1 MAKKDSKQNEE
12 VMDENINVEDTAT
25 DTKSEE
31 QQTSADTVNN
41 EVQQIKDKYLRLF
54 SDFEN
59 YRKRT
64 AKETLEIRR
73 TASKD
78 VMMSIIPVLDDFE
91 RARQNAAKDN
101 NDESFSEGVQ
111 LVYDKL
117 FKALQAKGLEMMKS
131 TGEVF
136 DSELHEAI
144 TKIPAPTPD
153 LKGKVIDT
161 IEFGYTLNDQ
171 IIRYAKVVVGE

>member
-12 VMDENINVEDTAT
+12 AMDENINVEDTAT

-31 QQTSADTVNN
+31 QQTSSDSANN

-78 VMMSIIPVLDDFE
+78 VMTVSYTHLT
-91 RARQNAAKDN
+91 
-101 NDESFSEGVQ
+101 
-111 LVYDKL
+111 L
-117 FKALQAKGLEMMKS
+117 
-131 TGEVF
+131 
-136 DSELHEAI
+136 
-144 TKIPAPTPD
+144 PTICS
-153 LKGKVIDT
+153 V
-161 IEFGYTLNDQ
+161 
-171 IIRYAKVVVGE
+171 